1 MISGSSVASMLNLSP
16 SVVSKLASKERKD
29 SCREKIENDIFDLN
43 TYENK
48 GGNPNILEGKIAHM
62 SIFHQRPP
70 NHKSICQP
78 FTNVPQIW
86 KGRLLICQPFTN
98 VPQISQILERFIQ
111 WLDRRLEETSQM
123 LTKPLTVMA

>member
-1 MISGSSVASMLNLSP
+1 MISGSSVASMLNLFP

-62 SIFHQRPP
+62 STFHQRPP
-70 NHKSICQP
+70 NLSNLGTP
-78 FTNVPQIW
+78 Y
-86 KGRLLICQPFTN
+86 
-98 VPQISQILERFIQ
+98 S
-111 WLDRRLEETSQM
+111 
-123 LTKPLTVMA
+123 MA

>member
-16 SVVSKLASKERKD
+16 SVVSKLAGKERKD
-29 SCREKIENDIFDLN
+29 SCREKIENDIFDLY

-48 GGNPNILEGKIAHM
+48 RG
-62 SIFHQRPP
+62 
-70 NHKSICQP
+70 QP
-78 FTNVPQIW
+78 KYTRREDCSYVNLSPTSP
-86 KGRLLICQPFTN
+86 KLLIFQPFTN